1 MRPIGI
7 AIKGVTVLDDV
18 HLDFT
23 SLTGDIVAITGPN
36 GAGKSSFMESIFA
49 CLYRQ
54 FPSRPAGIYTYC
66 HGRDARIL
74 MTFEMDG
81 HCYESRLLIDAE
93 NSKMEG
99 WLYDSARGLTLE
111 GINGKV
117 GPFDEKVAAIAGPDK
132 LVLASAFSAQNH
144 KGSFLDLGKLER
156 KQLFIRMLG
165 LEKLQQISDLAK
177 QYAKTSGTAMAV
189 MTARKSALEAE
200 LRKPLPD
207 LEAINHHIDLVSSKC
222 RDLEERISLL
232 TTDVAT
238 KKVQAD
244 SADRLMKE
252 MGDLERAI
260 KRYDDGLI
268 ANRVRQEKAQSIIE
282 GAEGIRAA
290 ADVLHTLVD
299 DLEKARTE
307 SETLRS
313 KLAELMIQQ
322 KEHDAQM
329 LAHTKQLGAID
340 REMVTLESS
349 LGRTKQDS
357 EIMTSVPCRGEGDYA
372 GCRFLTRAVEAASE
386 KEQIEVRL
394 ANLTAEKLQLS
405 VIPCDTPAP
414 NSNELENLRG
424 RIKQLELHGSEIQM
438 SIKSVRTK
446 ADMISSLDRAEVEL
460 EELKEQRSLI
470 ETERAKT
477 ADAKQKIEIEWEEA
491 STAMIALTSMSSE
504 LTGQQHALRM
514 LRDDLLRSQKQLAQ
528 AEAEYQAAVRSQEEL
543 DGLEKDLKEEALSL
557 ASWSGL
563 DKAFGPMGIQSLEI
577 DAAGPSVSALANE
590 LLFSCFGPRF
600 SIRFVTQVPKQDGG
614 YKDEFDIEVQDSE
627 RNRSGSIDDIS
638 GGEKVIVSEA
648 VGLAIALFN
657 SSKSGISW
665 RTLFRDEV
673 TGALDDDNSPRYIS
687 MLRRARELGHFERV
701 YFIAHQPRLWELSDS
716 QIQVQNGKLE
726 IIQ

>member
-23 SLTGDIVAITGPN
+23 SLTGDIVAIIGPN
-36 GAGKSSFMESIFA
+36 GGGKTSFAESIFA

-66 HGRDARIL
+66 HGRDASIL
-74 MTFEMDG
+74 MTFEIDG
-81 HCYESRLLIDAE
+81 RRYESRLLIDAE

-99 WLYDSARGLTLE
+99 WLYDQDKQALT
-111 GINGKV
+111 GINGKL
-117 GPFDEKVAAIAGPDK
+117 GPFDAMIASIAGPDK

-144 KGSFLDLGKLER
+144 RGSFLDLGKLER

-165 LEKLQQISDLAK
+165 LEKLQKLSDLAK
-177 QYAKTSGTAMAV
+177 QYARTSGTALAV
-189 MTARKSALEAE
+189 MNARKTALEE
-200 LRKPLPD
+200 EIRKPLPD
-207 LEAINHHIDLVSSKC
+207 LESMNHHIDLIAAKC
-222 RDLEERISLL
+222 RELEEQISLM
-232 TTDVAT
+232 TTSFAE
-238 KKVQAD
+238 KKVKAD

-252 MGDLERAI
+252 MDDLKKAV
-260 KRYDDGLI
+260 KRYDDGLT
-268 ANRVRQEKAQSIIE
+268 ANRVRQEKAQTIIE

-290 ADVLHTLVD
+290 ADVMHTLTA
-299 DLEKARTE
+299 DLEKARSE
-307 SETLRS
+307 VETLRS

-329 LAHTKQLGAID
+329 LARTKQLGAID
-340 REMVTLESS
+340 REMATLESS

-386 KEQIEVRL
+386 KEQIEVRI
-394 ANLTAEKLQLS
+394 ANLTAEKLQMS
-405 VIPCDTPAP
+405 VVPCETQAP
-414 NSNELENLRG
+414 NSNELENIRG
-424 RIKQLELHGSEIQM
+424 RVKQLELHGSEIQM
-438 SIKSVRTK
+438 SIKSVRAK
-446 ADMISSLDRAEVEL
+446 ADMVSSLDRAEVEL
-460 EELKEQRSLI
+460 EELKEQCSLI
-470 ETERAKT
+470 DTERTKT
-477 ADAKQKIEIEWEEA
+477 CEAKQKIEGEWEEA
-491 STAMIALTSMSSE
+491 NTAIISLAQLHSKLTSSQRE
-504 LTGQQHALRM
+504 LGIFRE
-514 LRDDLLRSQKQLAQ
+514 DVSRSQKQLAQ
-528 AEAEYQAAVRSQEEL
+528 AEVAHREADEAQQES
-543 DGLEKDLKEEALSL
+543 DKLEDDLKAEALSL
-557 ASWSGL
+557 ASWAGL

-577 DAAGPSVSALANE
+577 DAAGPSVSSLANE

-600 SIRFVTQVPKQDGG
+600 SVRFVTQVPKQDGG

-657 SSKSGISW
+657 SGKSGISW

-673 TGALDDDNSPRYIS
+673 TGALDDDNAPRYIS

-701 YFIAHQPRLWELSDS
+701 YFIAHQPRLHELADAKISVHD
-716 QIQVQNGKLE
+716 GKVE